1 MVSFAIRGIKI
12 CHAVQIA
19 WMNVWPE
26 AVYDIRRFTMENG
39 VTDIKKAI
47 VDIEEQAGFEVNNAN
62 MNKLTE
68 SIQEELCMR
77 IWLWRR
83 T

>member
-1 MVSFAIRGIKI
+1 MANGIIRN
-12 CHAVQIA
+12 A
-19 WMNVWPE
+19 WNENMPCWTNVWPE

-47 VDIEEQAGFEVNNAN
+47 VDIEEQAAN

-77 IWLWRR
+77 IWLWKG